1 MEQHTSRRDWLLAA
15 SIIAG
20 SAVRLYQLSEQI
32 IADDEWHA
40 LHAARDRGFASI
52 AGHFGGA
59 DFSIPMALFYKAAM
73 MTVGLSEWIMR
84 APVLLFGLL
93 TLVAFPLLVGKLFD
107 RPRAALFGWLLAIS
121 PLHIYYSRYARPY
134 SIALFCALSGVLAF
148 YLWRTTAARRWR
160 YVYAVCAIVGPYFHL
175 SVLLVVGVPIALMV
189 LSALFK
195 QSRAREFPN
204 RELVQVVVFVGIGLA
219 VLLLP
224 PIYGDFAT
232 LADKARHGTLT
243 REALVGAIGLL
254 LGIESHSVQAFSLA
268 IIAVG
273 ALSVWRRRP
282 QVALLLGTSAA
293 VVILTIFIARPAGIE
308 YPIVMARY
316 ALFLLPVVLLLLAD
330 GLYTIGAW
338 LTRDRPAGAI
348 LGMAWIVVLLEAG
361 PLREIY
367 YRPSNFTNHGAF
379 QYYPSLKPQANP
391 YIHDLSRPVSAF
403 YVELGRQPAA
413 SMRILEAPWYY
424 EWAFN
429 PYPFYQ
435 HVHRQW
441 VKIGFVKSEAQ
452 SSGELRAFDARFR
465 FRNFVHLRDM
475 NGLCAHKID
484 RVVIHKNLQAE
495 LGRPIDRDFSAELP
509 GLITLYEQTYGAP
522 IFEDATLM
530 VFSTTEHCRAAR

>member
-40 LHAARDRGFASI
+40 LHAARDLEFFSI
-52 AGHFGGA
+52 ASHFGGA
-59 DFSIPMALFYKAAM
+59 DVSIPIALFYRLVI
-73 MTVGLSEWIMR
+73 TTFGLSEWIMR

-204 RELVQVVVFVGIGLA
+204 RELLQVVVFVGIGLA

-254 LGIESHSVQAFSLA
+254 LGIESHSVQAFRNERRGRDPDNIYRATRRHRVSHRDG
-268 IIAVG
+268 AVRVVSASRSASFTG
-273 ALSVWRRRP
+273 GRAVHHRR
-282 QVALLLGTSAA
+282 
-293 VVILTIFIARPAGIE
+293 
-308 YPIVMARY
+308 
-316 ALFLLPVVLLLLAD
+316 LAD
-330 GLYTIGAW
+330 TG
-338 LTRDRPAGAI
+338 PAC
-348 LGMAWIVVLLEAG
+348 
-361 PLREIY
+361 R
-367 YRPSNFTNHGAF
+367 RHHGNGVDCRAVRGRTT
-379 QYYPSLKPQANP
+379 SG
-391 YIHDLSRPVSAF
+391 DL
-403 YVELGRQPAA
+403 
-413 SMRILEAPWYY
+413 
-424 EWAFN
+424 
-429 PYPFYQ
+429 
-435 HVHRQW
+435 
-441 VKIGFVKSEAQ
+441 
-452 SSGELRAFDARFR
+452 
-465 FRNFVHLRDM
+465 
-475 NGLCAHKID
+475 
-484 RVVIHKNLQAE
+484 LQAE
-495 LGRPIDRDFSAELP
+495 QLHESRRVSVLS
-509 GLITLYEQTYGAP
+509 
-522 IFEDATLM
+522 
-530 VFSTTEHCRAAR
+530 VSKAASQSLHPRS